1 MKSASNHIQK
11 RANIRSTWGSVKFMD
26 EIQFST
32 IFLIGKTQDA
42 VQQALID
49 EESARY
55 ADILHVD
62 IVDKY
67 M

>member
-1 MKSASNHIQK
+1 
-11 RANIRSTWGSVKFMD
+11 MD

-62 IVDKY
+62 VVDKY